1 MGTDSKKKHKQKV
14 TEEKEETQVM
24 EDKAKK
30 ILEKHALFAKQLLWH
45 LHLALSAVCAL
56 QETQAAFAHTKLQ
69 LCLHRVRLKGLCLGP
84 KFCLA
89 FTAFSISKYK

>member
-1 MGTDSKKKHKQKV
+1 
-14 TEEKEETQVM
+14 M

-30 ILEKHALFAKQLLWH
+30 ILEKHALFPKQLLWH

-56 QETQAAFAHTKLQ
+56 QETQAASAGMKPWLRM
-69 LCLHRVRLKGLCLGP
+69 HRVRLKGLCPGP

-89 FTAFSISKYK
+89 FAAFSISKHKCFFSQNQK